1 MAFYRKEVSEFI
13 RLAERLLSP
22 ISLGQPL
29 TQEECQ
35 VVDFYV
41 GALAERYANFGRPR
55 ADHSELVPENI

>member
-29 TQEECQ
+29 TWEECQ
-35 VVDFYV
+35 VVHFYV
-41 GALAERYANFGRPR
+41 GSLTERYANLGRP
-55 ADHSELVPENI
+55 